1 MITNDLEMAETKT
14 FGEEYVE
21 AKVKHAAHPSVQL
34 FRSESDNKFEGGD
47 SAAEEEAAEGS
58 AAELVEEPEEIAE
71 PKMAT
76 AGGEE
81 GEEDPVSKFLN
92 KIPPNWD
99 KARAHG

>member
-1 MITNDLEMAETKT
+1 MIPHDLEMAETKT
-14 FGEEYVE
+14 DNGSYVE
-21 AKVKHAAHPSVQL
+21 AKVKPAAHPSVQL

-47 SAAEEEAAEGS
+47 SAAEGS

-76 AGGEE
+76 TE
-81 GEEDPVSKFLN
+81 GQAEEDPVTKFMN
-92 KIPPNWD
+92 TIPPNWD